1 MIVDY
6 SDTKEEHF
14 TESPSKGPKAVLGS
28 CKSTWLFEPL
38 DPVGSTLQTRAT
50 FATKIGFKGRVPTRL
65 IYRMAAN
72 SLLNIVSIL
81 RTYFIEEAKIGL
93 DESTDIK
100 KLLIK
105 SSELESEFVIGKGR

>member
-1 MIVDY
+1 
-6 SDTKEEHF
+6 
-14 TESPSKGPKAVLGS
+14 
-28 CKSTWLFEPL
+28 
-38 DPVGSTLQTRAT
+38 
-50 FATKIGFKGRVPTRL
+50 
-65 IYRMAAN
+65 MAAN